1 MWTERFTLFFSND
14 INEFKIY
21 KMFITSAQMNFSNR
35 QNCFPLLW
43 QYFDAAP
50 VLFVVASLPSPI
62 LNIPLHIFYTLLTI
76 SIFHCYFYCI
86 TFIILNALLYYVVVV
101 YKVFRNALLRLITIN
116 IRYSFLKNK
125 FLVTVTIILITC
137 TFYLYIALCEQDD
150 YCLIDQLNQVYRR
163 VFLISVLLFP
173 HTVGGVRCC
182 DMGIMQFIA
191 SCNSLLCSLLNSTY
205 DYL

>member
-1 MWTERFTLFFSND
+1 
-14 INEFKIY
+14 
-21 KMFITSAQMNFSNR
+21 MFITSAQMNFSNR
-35 QNCFPLLW
+35 QNCFPRLW
-43 QYFDAAP
+43 QYFNTAP
-50 VLFVVASLPSPI
+50 VLFVVTSLPSPI
-62 LNIPLHIFYTLLTI
+62 LTHPFTLFTLLTI

-86 TFIILNALLYYVVVV
+86 TFIIINALLYYVVVV

-125 FLVTVTIILITC
+125 FLVTVTVILITC

-173 HTVGGVRCC
+173 HTGGE
-182 DMGIMQFIA
+182 
-191 SCNSLLCSLLNSTY
+191 
-205 DYL
+205 